1 MAPQEKMIENQN
13 GENPRIS
20 ACSGDAEFVNSSD
33 PGYVMRSNSNNGDGF
48 VNIAF
53 ENDVAPRHPEKNDVK
68 MNTLKNNGE
77 KMNGKEVTK
86 TGGGNGKKGDD
97 DESMD
102 FDDILPHI
110 GEFGF
115 YQKMLFLLMI
125 PFAFFVAFVY
135 FTQIFITLVP
145 EEHWCWVPE
154 LANLT
159 KEER

>member
-33 PGYVMRSNSNNGDGF
+33 PVCVMRSNSNNGDGF

-53 ENDVAPRHPEKNDVK
+53 ENDVALRHPEKSDEK

-86 TGGGNGKKGDD
+86 SGGNGKKEDD